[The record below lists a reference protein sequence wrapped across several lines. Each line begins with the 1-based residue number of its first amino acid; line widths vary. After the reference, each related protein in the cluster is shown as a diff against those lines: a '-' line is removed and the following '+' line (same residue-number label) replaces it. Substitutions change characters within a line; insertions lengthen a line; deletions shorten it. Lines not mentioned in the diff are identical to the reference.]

1 MVKYDHSLAELDRQ
15 VESLTL
21 GQVVGYSPWFC
32 WYPANKKVYSLDE
45 WCQPR
50 ISKMLKIYKCR
61 HCILN
66 WCLTNIN
73 GDNMRI
79 YICIYIC
86 TYKRGLT
93 LLACLARDHS
103 ATKQKNNMGMLQ
115 IYMCKYIYICVCMG
129 CLCKTFG
136 VSCRDNVMNGNTSLV
151 YSVIEQQKLAS
162 ICIYI

>member
-1 MVKYDHSLAELDRQ
+1 MH
-15 VESLTL
+15 
-21 GQVVGYSPWFC
+21 
-32 WYPANKKVYSLDE
+32 
-45 WCQPR
+45 
-50 ISKMLKIYKCR
+50 
-61 HCILN
+61 
-66 WCLTNIN
+66 
-73 GDNMRI
+73 
-79 YICIYIC
+79 IYIC

-136 VSCRDNVMNGNTSLV
+136 VSCRDNVMNGNISLV

-162 ICIYI
+162 ICIYINYITNKLWMYSAIQEWWDIYIPTISRYNTIKTDSLRESSSLLHRCWWWISSKSLHPGDSTKTYVFQCPKMILLA